1 MAADTQNHG
10 GVAAYSNG
18 SAAAEVAIPAVEA
31 ELINEKR
38 PGGWYTKLVAHY
50 VRKNVARRAAREE
63 RAQAQAGQDLASQ
76 ATPHA
81 RATTA
86 IRWACIKSA
95 ASGALCGMIST
106 AATIVTAETEG
117 LGGIVAGPIA
127 ALSIGGEMILRTILH
142 VGLTCEL
149 AEIFDVEV
157 DPDDDADLWRLY
169 ALAFGTHG
177 QGEESDD
184 PGRELVREVTH
195 VEGDEIGEKIGA
207 RVLGESVMRNIVPV
221 VGIFS
226 SAITN
231 YLMTRRLGD
240 TVRRY
245 MRYHHALDAEGAVAS
260 VHCKKQLDLL
270 IEGMWFI
277 FSADGKLTP
286 EEAAF
291 LGHMLKKLDPIV
303 RRATIARFVEDELD
317 WTLRIARDVPE
328 DTRDVFLH
336 VLEVAAA
343 VDKEVGLP
351 ERKILRRAALALGRE
366 FSDERVRRM
375 IAEFEESGELST
387 TAAPRAPAPGAPIP
401 AT

>member
-1 MAADTQNHG
+1 MAADTQDLG
-10 GVAAYSNG
+10 SVAAYSNG
-18 SAAAEVAIPAVEA
+18 SAADVAIPPVEA
-31 ELINEKR
+31 ELIKEKR
-38 PGGWYTKLVAHY
+38 PGSWYTKLVAHY
-50 VRKNVARRAAREE
+50 VRKNVARRAARAE
-63 RAQAQAGQDLASQ
+63 APASQ
-76 ATPHA
+76 EVASEATPHA
-81 RATTA
+81 RAASA

-117 LGGIVAGPIA
+117 IGGIVAGPIA

-169 ALAFGTHG
+169 ALAFRTHG
-177 QGEESDD
+177 GGEEGDD

-231 YLMTRRLGD
+231 YFMTRRLGD

-245 MRYHHALDAEGAVAS
+245 MRYQHALDAEGSAAS
-260 VHCKKQLDLL
+260 VHCQAQLDLL

-286 EEAAF
+286 EETAF
-291 LGHMLKKLDPIV
+291 LGHMLKKLDPVV
-303 RRATIARFVEDELD
+303 RRATITRFVEDELD
-317 WTLRIARDVPE
+317 WTVRIARDVPE
-328 DTRDVFLH
+328 DMRDVFLH

-351 ERKILRRAALALGRE
+351 ERKILRRASLALGRE
-366 FSDERVRRM
+366 FSEERVRRM

-387 TAAPRAPAPGAPIP
+387 TAPPKVEAAPAPTAQ
-401 AT
+401 A